1 MRDLYEKNKNIVPY
15 IIFGVLTTVVN
26 LFTYFLFAYL
36 FKCGTMPSTVAAWII
51 AVFFAYITNRKWV
64 FKSDVANA
72 FELLK
77 EMFSF
82 FMCRLATG
90 AVDWVCMYVSV
101 DQLHMNDVV
110 MKAAANVIVIVLNY
124 IASKNIIFKRMQ
136 NVENIDR

>member
-1 MRDLYEKNKNIVPY
+1 MCESWQEMRDLYEKNKNIVPY

-64 FKSDVANA
+64 FKSDVINA

-110 MKAAANVIVIVLNY
+110 MKAVANVIVIVLNY
-124 IASKNIIFKRMQ
+124 IASKNIIFKRM
-136 NVENIDR
+136 

>member
-64 FKSDVANA
+64 FKSDVINA

-110 MKAAANVIVIVLNY
+110 MKAVANVIVIVLNY
-124 IASKNIIFKRMQ
+124 IASKNIIFKRM
-136 NVENIDR
+136 